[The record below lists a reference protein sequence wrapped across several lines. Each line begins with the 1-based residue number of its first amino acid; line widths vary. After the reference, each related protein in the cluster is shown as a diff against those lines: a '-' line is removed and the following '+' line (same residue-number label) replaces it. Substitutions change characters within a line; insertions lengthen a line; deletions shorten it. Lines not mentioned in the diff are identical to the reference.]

1 MDGMATS
8 EDTAESDVDARIQ
21 AHLERTQ
28 QDFHLLCLR
37 DTLLE
42 VSAEGFVS
50 WVEHRVGRFS
60 FLGGG
65 SDTVPDRGGGLS
77 VRIWHHSKAEFDI
90 AQPHFVLSAMP
101 MGQDKCLLTGYFA
114 PRALNFD
121 PDPFWDVDVT
131 QGTDALYADYR
142 DIVAGA
148 LRVFG
153 RGAECTLPPTWR
165 RTTSE
170 VPALPEPSTQPG
182 TGQADATDPR
192 QDWLPPK
199 GAHARQRWVSAW
211 RTIVEMRNE
220 KRDVAD
226 WGDDSEPTQAD
237 YRDRLRDRNTW
248 SPSERTIRKIIR
260 AGEAGL
266 LSA

>member
-8 EDTAESDVDARIQ
+8 EDTAESVVDARIQ

-114 PRALNFD
+114 PRALNFG
-121 PDPFWDVDVT
+121 PDPLWDVT

-142 DIVAGA
+142 DIVTRA

-153 RGAECTLPPTWR
+153 RGAECTLPPAWR

-170 VPALPEPSTQPG
+170 VPALPEPSTQPAAAL
-182 TGQADATDPR
+182 TDAPAQAATKRRGGRPR
-192 QDWLPPK
+192 KTTLTEEQARMLTAYTRHRASGSSQDIAAKLA
-199 GAHARQRWVSAW
+199 GADRRTLERW
-211 RTIVEMRNE
+211 RKLR
-220 KRDVAD
+220 AD
-226 WGDDSEPTQAD
+226 ST
-237 YRDRLRDRNTW
+237 R
-248 SPSERTIRKIIR
+248 
-260 AGEAGL
+260 
-266 LSA
+266 